1 MQHVGRAIHG
11 QPEAHHC
18 DACRRVR
25 STIHPG
31 AAMLPAAIDQPGPLI
46 VNGPVVLIYGLCT
59 ACEPRRA
66 TTAALLTGALQPIM
80 ASREIGVGD
89 GK

>member
-11 QPEAHHC
+11 QPEAHRC

-31 AAMLPAAIDQPGPLI
+31 AAMLPPPST
-46 VNGPVVLIYGLCT
+46 NPV
-59 ACEPRRA
+59 R
-66 TTAALLTGALQPIM
+66 
-80 ASREIGVGD
+80 
-89 GK
+89 

>member
-11 QPEAHHC
+11 QPEAHRC

-31 AAMLPAAIDQPGPLI
+31 AAMLPAAVDRPGPLI
-46 VNGPVVLIYGLCT
+46 VNGSVVLLYGLCT

-80 ASREIGVGD
+80 ASREIG
-89 GK
+89 